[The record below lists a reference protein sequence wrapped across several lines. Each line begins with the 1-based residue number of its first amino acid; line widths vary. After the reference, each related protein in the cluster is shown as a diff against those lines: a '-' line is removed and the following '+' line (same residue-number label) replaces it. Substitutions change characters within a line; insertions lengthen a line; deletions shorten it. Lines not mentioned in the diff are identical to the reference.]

1 MERGACVSEEI
12 DVGTC
17 RVDVEKHLRKFHIP
31 YAFLPLL
38 HPSLP

>member
-1 MERGACVSEEI
+1 MERGACVSEGI

-17 RVDVEKHLRKFHIP
+17 GVDVEKHLRK